1 MRYYSDLEMLDEINI
16 LFKYLYMD
24 EKNYIE
30 FRNAIDI
37 PFKLTMGEYFVLQ
50 RKRLDKE
57 GSEVMS
63 CDYDLYDY
71 AEVVNQ
77 LKEQKSSFFPAYE
90 SKWEEIRAVVAT
102 IEVLHEI
109 NTEKGKR
116 RK

>member
-24 EKNYIE
+24 ENNYIE

-37 PFKLTMGEYFVLQ
+37 PFKLTMREEFVLQ

-57 GSEVMS
+57 NSEVMG

-71 AEVVNQ
+71 AEVVSQ
-77 LKEQKSSFFPAYE
+77 LKEQKSSFFPAYQT
-90 SKWEEIRAVVAT
+90 KWEEIRATVAT
-102 IEVLHEI
+102 IKVLHDI
-109 NTEKGKR
+109 NKR
-116 RK
+116 KRN

>member
-37 PFKLTMGEYFVLQ
+37 PFKLTMGEYFILQ

-57 GSEVMS
+57 NSEIMA
-63 CDYDLYDY
+63 CDYDLYEY
-71 AEVVNQ
+71 ADIVNQ
-77 LKEQKSSFFPAYE
+77 LKEQKSSFEFFKT
-90 SKWEEIRAVVAT
+90 KWEEIRTIVAST
-102 IEVLHEI
+102 ETLHEI
-109 NTEKGKR
+109 NTERGKR

>member
-37 PFKLTMGEYFVLQ
+37 PFKLTMKEEFVLQ
-50 RKRLDKE
+50 RERLDKE
-57 GSEVMS
+57 DSKAIS
-63 CDYDLYDY
+63 ADYDLYDY

-77 LKEQKSSFFPAYE
+77 LKEQSSSFPQAFK
-90 SKWEEIRAVVAT
+90 SKWEEIRAIVAST
-102 IEVLHEI
+102 EVLHDI
-109 NTEKGKR
+109 NKR
-116 RK
+116 KRD

>member
-37 PFKLTMGEYFVLQ
+37 PFKLTMEEYFVLRRQ
-50 RKRLDKE
+50 RLDKE
-57 GSEVMS
+57 DSEVIT

-71 AEVVNQ
+71 VEVANQ
-77 LKEQKSSFFPAYE
+77 LKEQGSSFPQAFKN
-90 SKWEEIRAVVAT
+90 KWEEIRAIVAST
-102 IEVLHEI
+102 EVLHDI
-109 NTEKGKR
+109 NKR
-116 RK
+116 KRD